1 MGLCSRYKS
10 LTCNSCSMHCQIMP
24 EESPSLQY
32 CANSCFCMW
41 PEESSY
47 FNRSVVE
54 GILTKNHNA
63 RLSGYIFVD
72 FSVSFLR
79 LFLEKDWIDYLASTD
94 MGIVLVS
101 DRNMQSLANYWR
113 KHNSAISAVIYNDDG
128 LDVANEKIR
137 QLFIGRY
144 LSFTRGNTLTQMEF
158 TIMGYMV
165 SGYNPYQIAEVLDM
179 DIRSIYAY
187 KQRIEKRMGGKINEL
202 FIRSHSVQH

>member
-1 MGLCSRYKS
+1 
-10 LTCNSCSMHCQIMP
+10 
-24 EESPSLQY
+24 
-32 CANSCFCMW
+32 
-41 PEESSY
+41 
-47 FNRSVVE
+47 
-54 GILTKNHNA
+54 
-63 RLSGYIFVD
+63 
-72 FSVSFLR
+72 
-79 LFLEKDWIDYLASTD
+79 

-144 LSFTRGNTLTQMEF
+144 LSFTRGNTLAQMEF

>member
-24 EESPSLQY
+24 EESPRLQY

-47 FNRSVVE
+47 FNRGVVE

-113 KHNSAISAVIYNDDG
+113 KHNSAISAVIYN
-128 LDVANEKIR
+128 
-137 QLFIGRY
+137 
-144 LSFTRGNTLTQMEF
+144 
-158 TIMGYMV
+158 
-165 SGYNPYQIAEVLDM
+165 
-179 DIRSIYAY
+179 
-187 KQRIEKRMGGKINEL
+187 
-202 FIRSHSVQH
+202 

>member
-24 EESPSLQY
+24 EESPRLQY

-47 FNRSVVE
+47 FNRGVVE

-101 DRNMQSLANYWR
+101 DRNMQSLANYCENTTQQYLLSYIMMMVLMLPMKR
-113 KHNSAISAVIYNDDG
+113 SDNYLLVVIYH
-128 LDVANEKIR
+128 L
-137 QLFIGRY
+137 
-144 LSFTRGNTLTQMEF
+144 
-158 TIMGYMV
+158 
-165 SGYNPYQIAEVLDM
+165 PEVT
-179 DIRSIYAY
+179 
-187 KQRIEKRMGGKINEL
+187 
-202 FIRSHSVQH
+202 H